1 MTMHMYNKKP
11 VSSAIIRF
19 QDCDPFGH
27 LNNSKYLDYMI
38 NAREDHLIREYDLD
52 IFRMARTEGKS
63 WVVGHSEIVY
73 MKPALV
79 MESVKIQSQLIDFSE
94 KHVQAEMIMYNKTMD
109 QVKAVLWSK
118 FVHYDL
124 KALRSGIHTPE
135 LMGLLEQLHEP
146 LEEQRL
152 EVRAKKLAGVQMSP
166 AIN

>member
-1 MTMHMYNKKP
+1 MYNKKP

-94 KHVQAEMIMYNKTMD
+94 KHVNPI
-109 QVKAVLWSK
+109 
-118 FVHYDL
+118 
-124 KALRSGIHTPE
+124 G
-135 LMGLLEQLHEP
+135 
-146 LEEQRL
+146 
-152 EVRAKKLAGVQMSP
+152 
-166 AIN
+166 